1 MKYRPMAVL
10 ALIILAVLVLPD
22 LAFAR
27 AGGGGGG
34 GGGSLLLYLICLPF
48 ILIYTA
54 IMASVIRAKNN
65 ECKELIKESSR
76 RDRLWD
82 YGYMK
87 ERVKKTYFKVQ
98 EAWTMNDQDIAKEF
112 MSERLYNKHKS
123 QTDAMKSDGHRNV
136 LEDITLREATIVEVI
151 DLENDANDSFWVVIN
166 ARMIDYTICERTGKI
181 IKGDRE
187 KIEQSKELW
196 YFARESHG
204 WVLDEIKDDV
214 SIRQLKSFNSIIE
227 RKHTT
232 QLKDWSMEIPE
243 SRHGRDATGQTDVSD
258 PNKSIEKE

>member
-1 MKYRPMAVL
+1 M
-10 ALIILAVLVLPD
+10 
-22 LAFAR
+22 AR
-27 AGGGGGG
+27 A
-34 GGGSLLLYLICLPF
+34 
-48 ILIYTA
+48 A
-54 IMASVIRAKNN
+54 DRRKVVKN
-65 ECKELIKESSR
+65 
-76 RDRLWD
+76 
-82 YGYMK
+82 
-87 ERVKKTYFKVQ
+87 TFFKVQ
-98 EAWTMNDQDIAKEF
+98 EAWNMNDQDIAKEF

-151 DLENDANDSFWVVIN
+151 DLANDANDSFWVVIN

-204 WVLDEIKDDV
+204 WVLDEIKDDI

-227 RKHTT
+227 RSSKI
-232 QLKDWSMEIPE
+232 LFLLI
-243 SRHGRDATGQTDVSD
+243 
-258 PNKSIEKE
+258 